1 MSELTS
7 LIPAIIMA
15 ATALYGALR
24 GVDVFEAMAAGV
36 MDGLRV
42 VVKIFPSLVFLLD
55 AEPTVLPRRAYVLGI
70 AQTIKDV
77 SGTYSKNWGSDYW
90 YSSGFQTPEGV
101 KVSPAQVPSSGTI
114 SDATAVFNTYDIG
127 ADQITGEQ
135 KVFSVLEREYTLQPY
150 STSNCPKWTIK
161 EVKYADY

>member
-1 MSELTS
+1 MIRERISGKEYRK
-7 LIPAIIMA
+7 ADKA
-15 ATALYGALR
+15 
-24 GVDVFEAMAAGV
+24 
-36 MDGLRV
+36 
-42 VVKIFPSLVFLLD
+42 KIFPSLIFLLD

-70 AQTIKDV
+70 AQTVKDV
-77 SGTYSKNWGSDYW
+77 KGAYSKNWGTDYQ
-90 YSSGFQTPEGV
+90 YPSGFQTPEGNNV
-101 KVSPAQVPSSGTI
+101 TNPQVSGDTTSGTA
-114 SDATAVFNTYDIG
+114 DFNQYDLG